1 MTQESRLSKEAVN
14 CGRWNRCEF
23 SIFERYVHYI
33 VLNVQESSYR
43 YKMWMLLISYTQT
56 VENLVDNTQEKL
68 YAVWRMEYR
77 EFFGDYWMKDTPVPI
92 SNTVVKLQTAEDT

>member
-1 MTQESRLSKEAVN
+1 
-14 CGRWNRCEF
+14 
-23 SIFERYVHYI
+23 
-33 VLNVQESSYR
+33 
-43 YKMWMLLISYTQT
+43 MWMLLISYTQT

-68 YAVWRMEYR
+68 YAVWMIEYR